1 MKLSIVI
8 PYYNAEPYTSELLD
22 VLAPQIRE
30 DVEVILV
37 DDGSTKPFKT
47 SHKWCRVIRKKN
59 GGVATAR
66 NSGIKEAK
74 GTYISFIDADDLV
87 AGNYVKS
94 ILKAAESEPDVIE
107 FSWKSLTDKMWKC
120 NQKLWT
126 PKDRLTNPSVCTRC
140 FRRSFIGKNRF
151 NEKKDSTEDEDFSRK
166 IGIFRDKSIKFG
178 IITDYL
184 YFYRDE
190 VPESKTKR
198 YAAGLMN
205 TKRVVYYY
213 PHVTRDMK
221 WLLEEIKKEDEV
233 NEVFLLTEWNDI
245 NELERYCQILKPQPF
260 WGHIIRGEKYSKLTQ
275 KNPPFRTQV
284 VIYRR
289 IIPGIG
295 GLLTFILNFIEMM
308 ADKYDI
314 TILCENMDSKRVMEI
329 SKKVRVMIRPQE
341 PIACDT
347 LIVLSF
353 LDKLPQNVYAKK
365 TVRMCHACKTDPRW
379 KIPQDYDE
387 LLYASRTAMESFGVQ
402 KGEVLHNLIANKAE
416 DMLLLISAT
425 RLPAPD
431 KGDIEN
437 RMKKLAKILSDA
449 KIPFL
454 WFNFADGEL
463 KDPPGGFYNMGI
475 VPNMQ
480 SVFRAFRNSKCYCV
494 ALSDSECW
502 SYTVL
507 ESLTEGIPLICTPFP
522 SVFEMGIKEGEN
534 AHIVP
539 FDMEFDVKT
548 LLDVPVFT
556 YTYDN
561 TRIMKKW
568 TDILGKSKPKHDYVP
583 PEERY
588 VRIRVKQPYNDREL
602 KKHLEKGQ
610 EYVFTY
616 QRALDVLAVDN
627 GLIEIVG
634 EG

>member
-66 NSGIKEAK
+66 NRGIKEAK

-140 FRRSFIGKNRF
+140 FKRSFIDKNRF

-166 IGIFRDKSIKFG
+166 IGIFRDKNIKFG

-233 NEVFLLTEWNDI
+233 NEVFLLTERNDI
-245 NELERYCQILKPQPF
+245 NELERYCQVLKPQPF
-260 WGHIIRGEKYSKLTQ
+260 WGHIIRGERYKDLTER
-275 KNPPFRTQV
+275 KPPVKTQV

-289 IIPGIG
+289 IIPSVG
-295 GLLTFILNFIEMM
+295 GLLTFILHFIELM
-308 ADKYDI
+308 ASRYDI
-314 TILCENMDSKRVMEI
+314 TILCERMDAGRFVEI
-329 SKKVRVMIRPQE
+329 AKNVRVIE
-341 PIACDT
+341 KSKEEIACDT
-347 LIVLSF
+347 LIILSF
-353 LDKLPQNVYAKK
+353 LDKLPENVYAKK
-365 TVRMCHACKTDPRW
+365 IIRMCHACKTDPQW
-379 KIPQDYDE
+379 KIPQDYNE
-387 LLYASRTAMESFGVQ
+387 LFYASRTAMESFGV
-402 KGEVLHNLIANKAE
+402 KDGKVLHNPLADRAE
-416 DMLLLISAT
+416 NMLLLISAT

-437 RMKKLAKILSDA
+437 RMKKLAKMLSDA

-463 KDPPGGFYNMGI
+463 KDPPEGFYNMGI

-480 SVFRAFRNSKCYCV
+480 SVFRAFRHSKCYCV

-507 ESLTEGIPLICTPFP
+507 EALTEGIPLICTPFP
-522 SVFEMGIKEGEN
+522 SAFEMGIKDGVN
-534 AHIVP
+534 AYVIP
-539 FDMEFDVKT
+539 FDMNFDVNV
-548 LLDVPVFT
+548 LGEVPVFT
-556 YTYDN
+556 YEYDSRAIIKEWVK
-561 TRIMKKW
+561 T
-568 TDILGKSKPKHDYVP
+568 LGKTKPRRDYLP
-583 PEERY
+583 PEEHM
-588 VRIRVKQPYNDREL
+588 VRIKVKQPYYDRVRD
-602 KKHLEKGQ
+602 KHMEKG
-610 EYVFTY
+610 EEHVFTY
-616 QRALDVLAVDN
+616 KRAMEIRAVDKD
-627 GLIEIVG
+627 LIEIVG